1 MWQINKIAKEP
12 GSWSQTVFQ
21 VDDTPRYESY
31 GTWVHSDGA
40 SRWVSKSTPRP
51 LPRREF
57 SVRNDYDILLGLNKI
72 LVMPWGWVMEEMNE
86 KIKNK
91 NIYLGSEYGVARYQK
106 IKDYQ
111 FKPAYD
117 YWKNTKTYW
126 QEVRKIW
133 RNVIT
138 KNNIFCLNEK
148 IDSKPTYI
156 HFFSQA
162 ETYSNHKEIQ
172 KSRQEIKDITEQFL
186 DRDCNIKNSNL
197 VEF

>member
-1 MWQINKIAKEP
+1 
-12 GSWSQTVFQ
+12 
-21 VDDTPRYESY
+21 
-31 GTWVHSDGA
+31 
-40 SRWVSKSTPRP
+40 
-51 LPRREF
+51 
-57 SVRNDYDILLGLNKI
+57 
-72 LVMPWGWVMEEMNE
+72 MPWGWVMEEMNE

-148 IDSKPTYI
+148 IDSKPTSVSYT
-156 HFFSQA
+156 HLRA
-162 ETYSNHKEIQ
+162 HET
-172 KSRQEIKDITEQFL
+172 
-186 DRDCNIKNSNL
+186 
-197 VEF
+197 